1 MALVFK
7 SVGEMLAYVQSA
19 CEDSMDLVGQS
30 VETILADNVVSSGAV
45 DTGKLLG
52 SIETET
58 GGEMATIKF
67 ADGAG
72 HTSLWGSRKMGIK
85 PEDEVYIAH
94 WIDEGRTGTRDAA
107 NYMSKTMNEL
117 AANKNHVD
125 AMIDGLGS
133 HGIKATR

>member
-1 MALVFK
+1 
-7 SVGEMLAYVQSA
+7 MLAYVQSA